1 MKATWARAMAA
12 KINTKGSQYGE
23 ITQQI
28 REAVEE
34 GKYEMFYYESIGADV
49 RKKLT
54 ADGFTVG
61 ETDFSRNENTTR
73 ISW

>member
-34 GKYEMFYYESIGADV
+34 GKYEML
-49 RKKLT
+49 KL
-54 ADGFTVG
+54 
-61 ETDFSRNENTTR
+61 
-73 ISW
+73 ISAAMKIQHE